1 MNLENKEYNIYNK
14 WCHKIKCRFLWLCIE
29 RILFILVRSYI
40 LTSQLLIISIV
51 LIIFDLR
58 YFIKKYLDIK
68 NNIFDISDKSK
79 RDLDNEL
86 KNIVFASKSEE
97 YFLTENCIIDYEGLS
112 IIKYTDIILAT
123 EKLGISGS
131 MYNAISGRVIVF
143 TKDKRIKFNVWDT
156 NLESDKRLKEDLLKI
171 IKDKNPD
178 VLIGNTK
185 KNRELIYEKYKLKYS
200 KLYRK
205 FI

>member
-1 MNLENKEYNIYNK
+1 MNSENEKYKNYSK
-14 WCHKIKCRFLWLCIE
+14 WCHKFKRRFLWQCIE
-29 RILFILVRSYI
+29 RILLALFRFCFLIPP
-40 LTSQLLIISIV
+40 LLIISTI
-51 LIIFDLR
+51 LTILDLR

-68 NNIFDISDKSK
+68 HNIFEISDILK

-123 EKLGISGS
+123 EKIGISGYG
-131 MYNAISGRVIVF
+131 YNAVCGKVIVF
-143 TKDKRIKFNVWDT
+143 TKKKKVKFNVWDT